1 MSFQSVQ
8 KSYDEYV
15 LRFDSFPDLIFIGN
29 NVYRDLYDEFK
40 KKPNWKVLFESKYKI
55 DEIMGCKIVIVP
67 SHYYDYRFDFFEFD
81 DLEECKNK
89 IFDEDFRRS
98 SDYLTIMKNLPSIYD
113 CKLWEASP
121 PTMSDFDYCLNIPFA
136 AIEQF
141 KLENLTKSEIEERKS
156 TYKIRKGI
164 YEPESRF

>member
-1 MSFQSVQ
+1 MSFKSLR

-40 KKPNWKVLFESKYKI
+40 NNPNWKVLFESKYKI
-55 DEIMGCKIVIVP
+55 DEIMGCKVVIVP

-89 IFDEDFRRS
+89 IFDEGFRRS

-121 PTMSDFDYCLNIPFA
+121 PTKSDFDYCLNIPFA

-141 KLENLTKSEIEERKS
+141 KLENLTKSEIEERQS

>member
-1 MSFQSVQ
+1 MSFKSIQ

-15 LRFDSFPDLIFIGN
+15 LRFDSFPNLIFIGN

-40 KKPNWKVLFESKYKI
+40 KSPNWKVVFESRYKI
-55 DEIMGCKIVIVP
+55 DSIMGCKVIIVP
-67 SHYYDYRFDFFEFD
+67 SYSYDYRFDFFEFD
-81 DLEECKNK
+81 DLEECKNM

-98 SDYLTIMKNLPSIYD
+98 SDCLTIKKNLPSIYD
-113 CKLWEASP
+113 CKLWDASP
-121 PTMSDFDYCLNIPFA
+121 PTKSDFDYCLNIPFT

-156 TYKIRKGI
+156 TYKIIKGI